1 MNTKTLIS
9 TLALT
14 LALGTLAL
22 PGTAAA
28 RDYDRGD
35 RQEQSHQRHG
45 DQHRD
50 RHNNRRGDD
59 RRDHRNHNR
68 GRPDHI
74 GYQGRGRWVPY
85 IPQYNRH
92 YRDYGHRYGHH
103 KHGRAVLTRGHN
115 HYYTPLPIIRIVTQ
129 W

>member
-28 RDYDRGD
+28 RDYDRGGD
-35 RQEQSHQRHG
+35 RQEQ
-45 DQHRD
+45 HRD
-50 RHNNRRGDD
+50 NRDHDRGDS
-59 RRDHRNHNR
+59 RRHDYDR
-68 GRPDHI
+68 GRQKQDR
-74 GYQGRGRWVPY
+74 YE
-85 IPQYNRH
+85 
-92 YRDYGHRYGHH
+92 YRRYDNGHH
-103 KHGRAVLTRGHN
+103 YGQIHWAPYVPKYRHHERPVYTTHHSGG
-115 HYYTPLPIIRIVTQ
+115 YYDPNVILRIETH

>member
-28 RDYDRGD
+28 RDYDRGND
-35 RQEQSHQRHG
+35 RQEQ
-45 DQHRD
+45 HRD
-50 RHNNRRGDD
+50 RDRGDNRRHDND
-59 RRDHRNHNR
+59 RGRHERDRYEHRRHDNRNHY
-68 GRPDHI
+68 GQIH
-74 GYQGRGRWVPY
+74 WAPY
-85 IPQYNRH
+85 IPKYRH
-92 YRDYGHRYGHH
+92 HQRPVYTTHH
-103 KHGRAVLTRGHN
+103 HGVYFDPSVILRIDTR
-115 HYYTPLPIIRIVTQ
+115 